1 MLIGILGSIIDYSIM
16 IALKEVLLIPVL
28 IASGIA
34 FTLTLIYTYY
44 MDMKFVFTDLKE
56 EITKKRIVMI
66 FVITSILGLLFNQL
80 IMYVLVKKIFLNYLI
95 SKLISVSIVGIW
107 NFISKK
113 FLIEKRTLVNAWKLE
128 KFTKTCYNRYMF
140 KWKKGCQNIEYNIQE
155 FQYNIEN
162 IKQDLAVEN
171 MNVSEN
177 QIKILQEYEQG
188 NILMS
193 DIIKNV
199 LDEYK

>member
-1 MLIGILGSIIDYSIM
+1 MNKKNIIKFVKFMLIGILGSIIDYSIM

-113 FLIEKRTLVNAWKLE
+113 FLIEKRTLVNA
-128 KFTKTCYNRYMF
+128 
-140 KWKKGCQNIEYNIQE
+140 
-155 FQYNIEN
+155 
-162 IKQDLAVEN
+162 
-171 MNVSEN
+171 
-177 QIKILQEYEQG
+177 
-188 NILMS
+188 
-193 DIIKNV
+193 
-199 LDEYK
+199 

>member
-1 MLIGILGSIIDYSIM
+1 MNKKNIIKFVKFMLIGILGSIIDYSIM
-16 IALKEVLLIPVL
+16 IVLKEVLLIPVL

-113 FLIEKRTLVNAWKLE
+113 FLIEKRTLVNA
-128 KFTKTCYNRYMF
+128 
-140 KWKKGCQNIEYNIQE
+140 
-155 FQYNIEN
+155 
-162 IKQDLAVEN
+162 
-171 MNVSEN
+171 
-177 QIKILQEYEQG
+177 
-188 NILMS
+188 
-193 DIIKNV
+193 
-199 LDEYK
+199 